1 MGWIITQWL
10 VVRLNLFYGGILKWE
25 PSRGESAC
33 VNRSNPRNPIW
44 RQPPQ
49 VKHASSIYIH
59 GAFCHFIFEFV
70 NENNILNDFKLL
82 KILFMND
89 INLSCDFNKE
99 RCVIVEWRSAIM
111 CLIILWGVGKAG
123 TLISRSIWR
132 FRPGSF
138 LCHFLMNDHLQIFK
152 VI

>member
-1 MGWIITQWL
+1 MTSPPDLGRYYVNKISPKWHKMFILEYMISFVCKCFRIGWNITQWL

-59 GAFCHFIFEFV
+59 SAFCNFIFDFV

-82 KILFMND
+82 KIFLLSD
-89 INLSCDFNKE
+89 INLSCDFN
-99 RCVIVEWRSAIM
+99 
-111 CLIILWGVGKAG
+111 
-123 TLISRSIWR
+123 
-132 FRPGSF
+132 
-138 LCHFLMNDHLQIFK
+138 
-152 VI
+152 